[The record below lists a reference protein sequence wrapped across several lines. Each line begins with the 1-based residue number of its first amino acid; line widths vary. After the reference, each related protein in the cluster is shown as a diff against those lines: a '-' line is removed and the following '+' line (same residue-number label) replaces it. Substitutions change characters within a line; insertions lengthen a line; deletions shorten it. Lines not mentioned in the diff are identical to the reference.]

1 MSPDFFEALSQIEKA
16 KGIKKDVLIEAMKD
30 ALLSAYRKNFDGQQ
44 RNISVEFDNK
54 DGFKIIAKKQ
64 VTEKISDSKQEIL
77 LSEAIKHKH
86 DCQIGD
92 VIGMEITPLDFGRIA
107 AQTTKQVITQRIREA
122 EREIVYKNFRERIGE
137 IITGI
142 VQRVT
147 VQNILVDLS
156 KIEATLPINE
166 QIVKE
171 KYRIGDRIK
180 TYILDVKQATKGPQI
195 ILSRTHPEFVKK
207 LFELEVPEIYEGIVE
222 VKGVSREPGA
232 RSKIAV
238 CSKDANVD
246 PVGACVGMK
255 GMRVQ
260 AVISELS
267 GERIDIAL
275 YDDDPQVF
283 IKNALSPAKII
294 SVTANVK
301 IKSALAV
308 VPDAQLSLA
317 IGKEG
322 QNVRLAAKL
331 TGWRIDIRSESEMN
345 KERDA
350 AARKQAEEELFKK
363 PEVIIQETETVLEK
377 LIDDTSLAVEV
388 SEDVMPADDGAI
400 PQTVETEIAVEKAQ
414 EITVIGMVGLD
425 KKIAKKLQEAGIYSI
440 EQINDMSVNELRK
453 LPGIGKVS
461 AEKIYNTI
469 HQINSE

>member
-1 MSPDFFEALSQIEKA
+1 MEVLYMSPDFFEALSQIEKA
-16 KGIKKDVLIEAMKD
+16 KGIKKEVLIEAMKD
-30 ALLSAYRKNFDGQQ
+30 ALISAYKKNFDGQQ
-44 RNISVEFDNK
+44 KNISVEFDNK
-54 DGFKIIAKKQ
+54 DGFKIIAKKHI
-64 VTEKISDSKQEIL
+64 TEKISNPKQEIL
-77 LSEAIKHKH
+77 LSEAIKHKP

-92 VIGMEITPLDFGRIA
+92 IIDIEVTPSDFGRIA

-122 EREIVYKNFRERIGE
+122 EIEIVSKNYKERIGE

-142 VQRVT
+142 VQRIT
-147 VQNILVDLS
+147 GQNILVDLG

-166 QIVKE
+166 QIIKE
-171 KYRIGDRIK
+171 KYRIGDRLK
-180 TYILDVKQATKGPQI
+180 SYILDVRQSAKGPQI

-207 LFELEVPEIYEGIVE
+207 LFELEVPEIYEGIVGI
-222 VKGVSREPGA
+222 KGVSREPGA

-275 YDDDPQVF
+275 YEDDPQVF

-301 IKSALAV
+301 TKSAVAV
-308 VPDAQLSLA
+308 VPDVQLSLA

-331 TGWRIDIRSESEMN
+331 TGWKIDIRSESDII

-363 PEVIIQETETVLEK
+363 QEVVQEAEPAAVL
-377 LIDDTSLAVEV
+377 VEASKV
-388 SEDVMPADDGAI
+388 VVRTDRITAPL
-400 PQTVETEIAVEKAQ
+400 TVETEIAVEKAQ
-414 EITVIGMVGLD
+414 GFSAIGLD
-425 KKIAKKLQEAGIYSI
+425 KKIIEKLQEAGIQEI

-461 AEKIYNTI
+461 AEKIYLAI
-469 HQINSE
+469 HQ

>member
-16 KGIKKDVLIEAMKD
+16 KGIKKEVLIEAMKD

-44 RNISVEFDNK
+44 KNISVELDNR

-64 VTEKISDSKQEIL
+64 VAEKVSNPKQEIA

-92 VIGMEITPLDFGRIA
+92 VIDIAITPSDFGRIA
-107 AQTTKQVITQRIREA
+107 AQTTKQVITQRIKEA
-122 EREIVYKNFRERIGE
+122 EIELISKNFKERIGE
-137 IITGI
+137 VITGI
-142 VQRVT
+142 VQRISG
-147 VQNILVDLS
+147 QNILVDLG

-166 QIVKE
+166 QIIKE
-171 KYRIGDRIK
+171 KYRIGDRLK
-180 TYILDVKQATKGPQI
+180 SYILDVKQFAKGPQI

-222 VKGVSREPGA
+222 IKGVSREPGA

-275 YDDDPQVF
+275 YEDDPGMFV
-283 IKNALSPAKII
+283 KNALSPAKII
-294 SVTANVK
+294 SVKADTK
-301 IKSALAV
+301 TKSATAV

-322 QNVRLAAKL
+322 QNVRLAARL
-331 TGWRIDIRSESEMN
+331 TGWRIDIRSESDII

-350 AARKQAEEELFKK
+350 VVRKQAEEELFKK
-363 PEVIIQETETVLEK
+363 QEVVQETNPEPIAEPIV
-377 LIDDTSLAVEV
+377 IVVEEA
-388 SEDVMPADDGAI
+388 EDEIFADDNQA
-400 PQTVETEIAVEKAQ
+400 VETEIIAEKLEGIAA
-414 EITVIGMVGLD
+414 IGLD
-425 KKIAKKLQEAGIYSI
+425 KKIVEKLKEAGIQKI

-453 LPGIGKVS
+453 LPGVGKVS
-461 AEKIYNTI
+461 AEKIYLAI
-469 HQINSE
+469 HQ

>member
-16 KGIKKDVLIEAMKD
+16 KGIKKEVLIEAMKD
-30 ALLSAYRKNFDGQQ
+30 ALLAAYKKNFDGQQ
-44 RNISVEFDNK
+44 KNISVELDNK

-64 VTEKISDSKQEIL
+64 AVEKVSNPKQEIA
-77 LSEAIKHKH
+77 LSEAIKYKT
-86 DCQIGD
+86 DCMVGD
-92 VIGMEITPLDFGRIA
+92 VVDIAITPADFGRIA

-122 EREIVYKNFRERIGE
+122 EIEIVSKNFKERIGE

-142 VQRVT
+142 VQRT
-147 VQNILVDLS
+147 TEQNILIDLG

-166 QIVKE
+166 QIIKE
-171 KYRIGDRIK
+171 KYRIGDRLK
-180 TYILDVKQATKGPQI
+180 SYILDVKQSVKGPQI

-222 VKGVSREPGA
+222 IKGVSREPGA

-275 YDDDPQVF
+275 YEDDPQVF

-294 SVTANVK
+294 SVTADIK
-301 IKSALAV
+301 TKSAIAI

-331 TGWRIDIRSESEMN
+331 TGWKIDIRSESELI
-345 KERDA
+345 KGRDA

-363 PEVIIQETETVLEK
+363 QEVLPEIESQP
-377 LIDDTSLAVEV
+377 LAVEATEEAIIIDE
-388 SEDVMPADDGAI
+388 SGDTPQIIEIEEIQEMTAI
-400 PQTVETEIAVEKAQ
+400 PQIIEVEETQGIAV
-414 EITVIGMVGLD
+414 IGLD
-425 KKIAKKLQEAGIYSI
+425 KKIIEKLQEAGINNI

-453 LPGIGKVS
+453 LPGVGKVS
-461 AEKIYNTI
+461 AEKIYLAI
-469 HQINSE
+469 HQ

>member
-16 KGIKKDVLIEAMKD
+16 KGIKKEVLIEAMKD

-44 RNISVEFDNK
+44 KNISVELDNR

-64 VTEKISDSKQEIL
+64 VAEKVSNPKQEIA

-92 VIGMEITPLDFGRIA
+92 VIDIAITPSDFGRIA
-107 AQTTKQVITQRIREA
+107 AQTTKQVITQRIKEA
-122 EREIVYKNFRERIGE
+122 EIELISKNFKERIGE
-137 IITGI
+137 VITGI
-142 VQRVT
+142 VQRISG
-147 VQNILVDLS
+147 QNILVDLG

-166 QIVKE
+166 QIIKE
-171 KYRIGDRIK
+171 KYRIGDRLK
-180 TYILDVKQATKGPQI
+180 SYILDVKQFAKGPQI

-222 VKGVSREPGA
+222 IKGVSREPGA

-275 YDDDPQVF
+275 YEDDPGMFV
-283 IKNALSPAKII
+283 KNALSPAKII
-294 SVTANVK
+294 SVKADTK
-301 IKSALAV
+301 TKSATAV

-322 QNVRLAAKL
+322 QNVRLAARL
-331 TGWRIDIRSESEMN
+331 TGWRIDIRSESDII

-350 AARKQAEEELFKK
+350 VVRKQAEEELFKK
-363 PEVIIQETETVLEK
+363 QEVVQETNPEPIVIVPEP
-377 LIDDTSLAVEV
+377 IVIVVEEA
-388 SEDVMPADDGAI
+388 EDEIFADDNQA
-400 PQTVETEIAVEKAQ
+400 VETEIIAEKLEGIAA
-414 EITVIGMVGLD
+414 IGLD
-425 KKIAKKLQEAGIYSI
+425 KKIVEKLKEAGIQKI

-453 LPGIGKVS
+453 LPGVGKVS
-461 AEKIYNTI
+461 AEKIYLAI
-469 HQINSE
+469 HQ

>member
-16 KGIKKDVLIEAMKD
+16 KGIKKEVLIEAMKD

-44 RNISVEFDNK
+44 KNISVELDNR

-64 VTEKISDSKQEIL
+64 VAEKVSNPKQEIA

-92 VIGMEITPLDFGRIA
+92 VIDIAITPSDFGRIA
-107 AQTTKQVITQRIREA
+107 AQTTKQVITQRIKEA
-122 EREIVYKNFRERIGE
+122 EIELISKNFKERIGE
-137 IITGI
+137 VITGI
-142 VQRVT
+142 VQRISG
-147 VQNILVDLS
+147 QNILVDLG

-166 QIVKE
+166 QIMKE
-171 KYRIGDRIK
+171 KYRIGDRLK
-180 TYILDVKQATKGPQI
+180 SYILDVKQFAKGPQI

-222 VKGVSREPGA
+222 IKGVSREPGA

-275 YDDDPQVF
+275 YEDDPGMFV
-283 IKNALSPAKII
+283 KNALSPAKII
-294 SVTANVK
+294 SVKADTK
-301 IKSALAV
+301 TKSATAV

-322 QNVRLAAKL
+322 QNVRLAARL
-331 TGWRIDIRSESEMN
+331 TGWRIDIRSESDII

-350 AARKQAEEELFKK
+350 VVRKQAEEELFKK
-363 PEVIIQETETVLEK
+363 QEVVQETNPEPIAEPIV
-377 LIDDTSLAVEV
+377 IVVEEA
-388 SEDVMPADDGAI
+388 EDEIFADDNQA
-400 PQTVETEIAVEKAQ
+400 VETEIIAEKLEGIAA
-414 EITVIGMVGLD
+414 IGLD
-425 KKIAKKLQEAGIYSI
+425 KKIVEKLKEAGIQKI

-453 LPGIGKVS
+453 LPGVGKVS
-461 AEKIYNTI
+461 AEKIYLAI
-469 HQINSE
+469 HQ